1 MTRLFLF
8 CSRVFVVLKRTVY
21 KCVENE
27 KHLFRTGV
35 LGDGF
40 GTFGDGVL
48 GQLTGQQQTHG
59 SLNFSASDRRTF
71 VVVCQTGSFSG
82 DTFEDVV
89 HETVHYAHSLTRDT
103 GVGMDL
109 FQHLV
114 DVDGIALLPPAL
126 LFFVALGNVLLSFPG
141 LLGCLTTCLRRHFS
155 TNSRTALTRVRACVN
170 TYDGRKTDTTTFL
183 IGTVFTR
190 TPPENGLPPIVTSDS
205 PITEAINSKHSSC

>member
-1 MTRLFLF
+1 
-8 CSRVFVVLKRTVY
+8 VVLKRTVY

-155 TNSRTALTRVRACVN
+155 IQFDSTNSRTALTRVRAL
-170 TYDGRKTDTTTFL
+170 TL
-183 IGTVFTR
+183 HHH
-190 TPPENGLPPIVTSDS
+190 LSDR
-205 PITEAINSKHSSC
+205 

>member
-1 MTRLFLF
+1 
-8 CSRVFVVLKRTVY
+8 VVLKRTVY

-82 DTFEDVV
+82 VQQ
-89 HETVHYAHSLTRDT
+89 TRE
-103 GVGMDL
+103 
-109 FQHLV
+109 
-114 DVDGIALLPPAL
+114 LL
-126 LFFVALGNVLLSFPG
+126 
-141 LLGCLTTCLRRHFS
+141 
-155 TNSRTALTRVRACVN
+155 
-170 TYDGRKTDTTTFL
+170 
-183 IGTVFTR
+183 
-190 TPPENGLPPIVTSDS
+190 
-205 PITEAINSKHSSC
+205 

>member
-1 MTRLFLF
+1 
-8 CSRVFVVLKRTVY
+8 VVLKRTVY

-114 DVDGIALLPPAL
+114 DVDGIALL
-126 LFFVALGNVLLSFPG
+126 
-141 LLGCLTTCLRRHFS
+141 
-155 TNSRTALTRVRACVN
+155 
-170 TYDGRKTDTTTFL
+170 DGRKTDTTTFL